1 MQSAI
6 ERGNVMNKWN
16 MIDTKENGKVAIES
30 LNNIELAKEFDQR
43 TSVLMEIVESNT
55 KTIINLQSQVF
66 ELKDQV
72 ERMINGS
79 MHIL

>member
-1 MQSAI
+1 
-6 ERGNVMNKWN
+6 
-16 MIDTKENGKVAIES
+16 MIDTKENGTVAIES
-30 LNNIELAKEFDQR
+30 LNIIEIAKEFDER
-43 TSVLMEIVESNT
+43 TSILLDIVESNS

>member
-1 MQSAI
+1 MT
-6 ERGNVMNKWN
+6 KWN

-43 TSVLMEIVESNT
+43 TSALMNIVESNT
-55 KTIINLQSQVF
+55 KTINNLQSQIF
-66 ELKDQV
+66 ELKDQL

-79 MHIL
+79 VHIL

>member
-1 MQSAI
+1 MT
-6 ERGNVMNKWN
+6 KWN

-43 TSVLMEIVESNT
+43 TSVLMDIVESNS
-55 KTIINLQSQVF
+55 KTIINLQSQIF
-66 ELKDQV
+66 ELQDQL

>member
-1 MQSAI
+1 MT
-6 ERGNVMNKWN
+6 KWN

-30 LNNIELAKEFDQR
+30 LSNIELAKEFDQR
-43 TSVLMEIVESNT
+43 TSVLMDIVESNS

>member
-1 MQSAI
+1 
-6 ERGNVMNKWN
+6 MNKWN

-30 LNNIELAKEFDQR
+30 LNTIELAKEFDQR
-43 TSVLMEIVESNT
+43 TSVLMDIVESNS

>member
-1 MQSAI
+1 
-6 ERGNVMNKWN
+6 MNKWN

-30 LNNIELAKEFDQR
+30 LNTIELAKEFDQR
-43 TSVLMEIVESNT
+43 TSVLMDIVESNT

>member
-1 MQSAI
+1 MT
-6 ERGNVMNKWN
+6 KWN

-43 TSVLMEIVESNT
+43 TSVLMDIVESNT
-55 KTIINLQSQVF
+55 KTINNLQSQIF

-79 MHIL
+79 VHIL

>member
-1 MQSAI
+1 
-6 ERGNVMNKWN
+6 MNKWN

-43 TSVLMEIVESNT
+43 TSVLMGIVESNS
-55 KTIINLQSQVF
+55 KTIINLQSQIF
-66 ELKDQV
+66 ELKNQV

-79 MHIL
+79 VHLL

>member
-1 MQSAI
+1 MT
-6 ERGNVMNKWN
+6 KWN

-30 LNNIELAKEFDQR
+30 LNTIELAKEFDQR
-43 TSVLMEIVESNT
+43 TSVLMDIVESNT
-55 KTIINLQSQVF
+55 KTINNLQSQIF
-66 ELKDQV
+66 ELQDQV

>member
-1 MQSAI
+1 MK
-6 ERGNVMNKWN
+6 KWN

-43 TSVLMEIVESNT
+43 TSILMEIVESNT

>member
-1 MQSAI
+1 M
-6 ERGNVMNKWN
+6 VKLLL
-16 MIDTKENGKVAIES
+16 KV

-43 TSVLMEIVESNT
+43 TSILMEIVESNT

>member
-1 MQSAI
+1 
-6 ERGNVMNKWN
+6 MNKWN

-43 TSVLMEIVESNT
+43 TSVLMSIVESNS
-55 KTIINLQSQVF
+55 KTIINLQSQIF
-66 ELKDQV
+66 ELKNQV

-79 MHIL
+79 MHLL

>member
-1 MQSAI
+1 
-6 ERGNVMNKWN
+6 MNKWN

-43 TSVLMEIVESNT
+43 TSVLMDIVESNS

>member
-1 MQSAI
+1 MT
-6 ERGNVMNKWN
+6 KWN

-30 LNNIELAKEFDQR
+30 LDIIELAKEFDQR
-43 TSVLMEIVESNT
+43 TSVLMDIVESNT

-66 ELKDQV
+66 ELQSQI

-79 MHIL
+79 MHLL

>member
-1 MQSAI
+1 MSTSN

-43 TSVLMEIVESNT
+43 TSILMEIVESNT

>member
-1 MQSAI
+1 MT
-6 ERGNVMNKWN
+6 KWN

-30 LNNIELAKEFDQR
+30 LSNIELAKEFDQR
-43 TSVLMEIVESNT
+43 TSVLMDIVESNS
-55 KTIINLQSQVF
+55 KTINNLQSQIF
-66 ELKDQV
+66 ELQDQV

>member
-1 MQSAI
+1 MI
-6 ERGNVMNKWN
+6 KWN

-43 TSVLMEIVESNT
+43 TSALMDIAESNT
-55 KTIINLQSQVF
+55 KTINNLQSQIF

>member
-1 MQSAI
+1 
-6 ERGNVMNKWN
+6 MNKWN

-43 TSVLMEIVESNT
+43 TSVLMDIVESNS
-55 KTIINLQSQVF
+55 KTIINLQSQIF

-79 MHIL
+79 MHLL

>member
-1 MQSAI
+1 
-6 ERGNVMNKWN
+6 MNKWN

-30 LNNIELAKEFDQR
+30 LNTIELAKEFDQR
-43 TSVLMEIVESNT
+43 TSVLMDIVESNT

-66 ELKDQV
+66 ELQSQI

-79 MHIL
+79 MHLL

>member
-1 MQSAI
+1 
-6 ERGNVMNKWN
+6 MNKWN

-79 MHIL
+79 MHLL

>member
-1 MQSAI
+1 MK
-6 ERGNVMNKWN
+6 KWN

-43 TSVLMEIVESNT
+43 TSVLMEIVESNS

>member
-1 MQSAI
+1 
-6 ERGNVMNKWN
+6 MNKWN

-30 LNNIELAKEFDQR
+30 LNAIELAKEFDQR
-43 TSVLMEIVESNT
+43 TSVLMDIVESNS
-55 KTIINLQSQVF
+55 KTVINLQSQIF

-79 MHIL
+79 MHLL

>member
-1 MQSAI
+1 MK
-6 ERGNVMNKWN
+6 KWN

>member
-1 MQSAI
+1 
-6 ERGNVMNKWN
+6 MNKWN

-43 TSVLMEIVESNT
+43 TSVLMDIAESNS

-66 ELKDQV
+66 ELQSQI

-79 MHIL
+79 MHLL

>member
-1 MQSAI
+1 
-6 ERGNVMNKWN
+6 MNKWN

-30 LNNIELAKEFDQR
+30 LNTIELAKEFDQR
-43 TSVLMEIVESNT
+43 TSVLMDIVESNS
-55 KTIINLQSQVF
+55 KTIINLQSQIF
-66 ELKDQV
+66 ELQDQV

>member
-1 MQSAI
+1 
-6 ERGNVMNKWN
+6 MNKWN

-30 LNNIELAKEFDQR
+30 LNNVELAKEFDQR
-43 TSVLMEIVESNT
+43 TSVLMEIVESNS
-55 KTIINLQSQVF
+55 KTIINLQSQIF

-79 MHIL
+79 MHLL

>member
-1 MQSAI
+1 MT
-6 ERGNVMNKWN
+6 KWN

-30 LNNIELAKEFDQR
+30 LDIIELAKEFDQR
-43 TSVLMEIVESNT
+43 TSVLMDIAESNS

-66 ELKDQV
+66 ELQSQI

-79 MHIL
+79 MHLL

>member
-1 MQSAI
+1 MSNLK
-6 ERGNVMNKWN
+6 ESGNEMKNWN

-30 LNNIELAKEFDQR
+30 LSNIELAKEFDQR
-43 TSVLMEIVESNT
+43 TSALMDIVESNT

-79 MHIL
+79 MHLL

>member
-1 MQSAI
+1 
-6 ERGNVMNKWN
+6 MNKWN

-43 TSVLMEIVESNT
+43 TSILMEIVESNT

-66 ELKDQV
+66 ESTYFTAYDRK
-72 ERMINGS
+72 
-79 MHIL
+79 

>member
-1 MQSAI
+1 
-6 ERGNVMNKWN
+6 MNKWN

-30 LNNIELAKEFDQR
+30 LSNIELAKEFDQR